1 MFGAENG
8 HAEQLGQWTEDEHWD
23 WVGRRIG
30 LSGDSLARFR
40 RHFFANDALDTD
52 LLAEIDRLRA
62 AGYHLGLLSNAG
74 GGARRIFEQYGV
86 LNHFDSVTIS
96 AEEGVMKPDPR
107 IYRIALARAGVAPEE
122 ALFVDDVIENVEAAR
137 DAGDASDPLPG
148 LRSSPARDHGLGR
161 RPTRMIVRRH
171 GLARTVADPC
181 WPRFERQ
188 KRGERMIRSPLFYL
202 STTDHANSG
211 NPATCGC
218 GWDGVVAPTPAP
230 RSAGYAHA

>member
-1 MFGAENG
+1 LSLKAVIFDFGGVLVRTQSQARRDSWARRLNLPVAELNDIVFGAENG
-8 HAEQLGQWTEDEHWD
+8 HAEQLGQWSEDEHWD

-40 RHFFANDALDTD
+40 RHFFAADAVDAELLDQ
-52 LLAEIDRLRA
+52 IDRLRA

-137 DAGDASDPLPG
+137 TLGMQAIHFQDPAAARRKITELVNAGQPG
-148 LRSSPARDHGLGR
+148 
-161 RPTRMIVRRH
+161 
-171 GLARTVADPC
+171 
-181 WPRFERQ
+181 
-188 KRGERMIRSPLFYL
+188 
-202 STTDHANSG
+202 
-211 NPATCGC
+211 
-218 GWDGVVAPTPAP
+218 
-230 RSAGYAHA
+230 

>member
-1 MFGAENG
+1 MSLRAVIFDFGGVLVRTQSQARRESWARRLNLSVAELNDIVFGAENG

-40 RHFFANDALDTD
+40 RHFFANDVVDAD
-52 LLAEIDRLRA
+52 LLAQVDRLRV

-86 LNHFDSVTIS
+86 LHHFDSVTIS

-122 ALFVDDVIENVEAAR
+122 ALFVDDAIENVEAAR
-137 DAGDASDPLPG
+137 ALGMQAIHFQDPAA
-148 LRSSPARDHGLGR
+148 ARQEITKLVDDGQHG
-161 RPTRMIVRRH
+161 
-171 GLARTVADPC
+171 
-181 WPRFERQ
+181 
-188 KRGERMIRSPLFYL
+188 
-202 STTDHANSG
+202 
-211 NPATCGC
+211 
-218 GWDGVVAPTPAP
+218 
-230 RSAGYAHA
+230 